1 MSFLY
6 CLNTSTIRDKNTSV
20 MNAIDIAADAG
31 YDGIEPW
38 VEEIDK
44 WVKGGGTLSDL
55 QKKATDRGIQIVNLI
70 AFFEWAVGLRL
81 QTHADTDQE
90 YRRCNDQNPTAGGC
104 TINSYACRKTLRS
117 ALDQELS
124 DNDVN
129 VEKTSYPM
137 DFIY

>member
-55 QKKATDRGIQIVNLI
+55 QKKATDRGIQILNLI
-70 AFFEWAVGLRL
+70 F
-81 QTHADTDQE
+81 
-90 YRRCNDQNPTAGGC
+90 NSIM
-104 TINSYACRKTLRS
+104 TILVR
-117 ALDQELS
+117 
-124 DNDVN
+124 
-129 VEKTSYPM
+129 
-137 DFIY
+137 